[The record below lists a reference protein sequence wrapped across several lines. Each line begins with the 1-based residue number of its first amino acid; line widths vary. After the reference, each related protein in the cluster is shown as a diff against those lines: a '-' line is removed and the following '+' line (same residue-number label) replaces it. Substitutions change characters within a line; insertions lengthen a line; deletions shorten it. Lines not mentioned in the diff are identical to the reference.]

1 MTDTLADQFGCH
13 TDYDPSAMPVDLA
26 RKLLLDTL
34 SPVEGTETLPLSDA
48 LGRILAVALRSPLN
62 VPPHDN
68 SAMDGYGLRG
78 ADLVADAP
86 VRLRVVGAAFAGQPC
101 DVVLG
106 AGEAVRIM
114 TGAKLPAGV
123 DTVVMQEVVQT
134 DGDWVVIPAGQR
146 PGQNVR
152 KAGEDLAEG
161 GLALAAGT
169 LIRPAELGLL
179 ASIGIAEVQVRRRL
193 KVAIFST
200 GDEVTPIGTP
210 LKEGGIYD
218 SNRYSLFGLLSRLGV
233 EVIDGGVLKDD
244 PVALEAAFREAA
256 RIADVVLTSGGVSVG
271 EADFTRDMMARL
283 GEVLFWKI
291 SMKPG
296 RPMAFGRIG
305 QGSEGAWLFGLP
317 GNPVAAMVCFLVLV
331 RPALLRMMGVRQQ
344 ALPYLQARSSEIIRK
359 RPGRTEYP
367 RGIVFTAPDGNLQVC
382 TTGSQGS
389 GMLSSM
395 VRANGLIVLRH
406 EQGDVAMGD
415 LVDVMMF
422 DAAL

>member
-317 GNPVAAMVCFLVLV
+317 GNPVAVMVTFYQFA
-331 RPALLRMMGVRQQ
+331 RPALMRLAGQDPV
-344 ALPYLQARSSEIIRK
+344 PEIPTLKVQCTSPIRK
-359 RPGRTEYP
+359 QPGRTEFQRGVLYP
-367 RGIVFTAPDGNLQVC
+367 ENGAWKVR
-382 TTGSQGS
+382 TTGAQGS

-395 VRANGLIVLRH
+395 ATANCFIVLP
-406 EQGDVAMGD
+406 ENQGR
-415 LVDVMMF
+415 VDAGAWVEVQVL
-422 DAAL
+422 DGIV

>member
-1 MTDTLADQFGCH
+1 MPGTPMTDTLANQFGCH

-193 KVAIFST
+193 KVASFST

-210 LKEGGIYD
+210 
-218 SNRYSLFGLLSRLGV
+218 
-233 EVIDGGVLKDD
+233 
-244 PVALEAAFREAA
+244 
-256 RIADVVLTSGGVSVG
+256 
-271 EADFTRDMMARL
+271 
-283 GEVLFWKI
+283 
-291 SMKPG
+291 
-296 RPMAFGRIG
+296 
-305 QGSEGAWLFGLP
+305 
-317 GNPVAAMVCFLVLV
+317 
-331 RPALLRMMGVRQQ
+331 
-344 ALPYLQARSSEIIRK
+344 
-359 RPGRTEYP
+359 
-367 RGIVFTAPDGNLQVC
+367 
-382 TTGSQGS
+382 
-389 GMLSSM
+389 
-395 VRANGLIVLRH
+395 
-406 EQGDVAMGD
+406 
-415 LVDVMMF
+415 
-422 DAAL
+422 